1 MPRSSGRR
9 PHPLKLQGP
18 VGEKRY
24 DGEGNYDQDYET
36 YAEPFGSIETATTA
50 RLERFTISGA
60 IASATHIVTVPF
72 LPRGVEIQ
80 DHVIYSGK
88 VPRLFTVLGV
98 TDPEERHQEL
108 VLVCQELK
116 P

>member
-36 YAEPFGSIETATTA
+36 YAEPFGSIETATTV
-50 RLERFTISGA
+50 RLERFTVSGA

-72 LPRGVEIQ
+72 IPRGVEIQ
-80 DHVIYSGK
+80 DRVIYAGRT
-88 VPRLFTVLGV
+88 PRRFDVLGV
-98 TDPEERHQEL
+98 ADPEERHQEL
-108 VLVCQELK
+108 VLVCQEIK

>member
-1 MPRSSGRR
+1 MPQSSGKR

-18 VGEKRY
+18 VGERNS
-24 DGEGNYDQDYET
+24 DGDGGYDQDFQT
-36 YAEPFGSIETATTA
+36 YAEPFGSIEQATTQ

-72 LPRGVEIQ
+72 IQGVAIQ
-80 DHVIYSGK
+80 DK
-88 VPRLFTVLGV
+88 VLYGARKFTVLGFA
-98 TDPEERHQEL
+98 DPDERHIEL
-108 VLVCQELK
+108 ILVCQELK